1 MEKDRQL
8 VTEAKQLTD
17 WLDEN
22 DILMNLSESDIALL
36 MNYME
41 GHGYQIGIGT
51 NGLIKINLSSGTDQE
66 EAFTID
72 DMIDSVCEW
81 NYEMLQHAKENLKN
95 AVGMGEYL
103 QRKEYYNGLRSD
115 EKALDRMFE
124 QTCYGKEIYSLAEQ
138 LAEETIQHL
147 QKTRNLD
154 KVAVV
159 VSDTIKGYEM
169 DQVIGKVR

>member
-1 MEKDRQL
+1 MEKERQL
-8 VTEAKQLTD
+8 ITEAKQLTD

-22 DILMNLSESDIALL
+22 DILMNLSESDVKLL

-41 GHGYQIGIGT
+41 GHGYQLGLST
-51 NGLIKINLSSGTDQE
+51 NGLVKFNLSSGTDQE
-66 EAFTID
+66 EAITID

-95 AVGMGEYL
+95 AVGMSEYL

-115 EKALDRMFE
+115 EKVLDRMFE
-124 QTCYGKEIYSLAEQ
+124 QTRYGKEIYNLAEK

-147 QKTRNLD
+147 QETGNLD
-154 KVAVV
+154 KVAMV
-159 VSDTIKGYEM
+159 VSDAIKGYEM
-169 DQVIGKVR
+169 EQIKGKVR